1 MEIEHVCC
9 DCGAILAVHQHAS
22 YQEVKTCLAGMKP
35 LCRKCA
41 SWPESPLPPEGTRGQ
56 ESNHAHRNI

>member
-1 MEIEHVCC
+1 MEIKHVCC

-35 LCRKCA
+35 LCPKCA
-41 SWPESPLPPEGTRGQ
+41 SWPESPLPDGTRGQ
-56 ESNHAHRNI
+56 ESNHAPKDI